1 MISTVYGKHT
11 EGERE
16 ELWASMRSHMPKG
29 LPWFVGGD
37 FNVVAS
43 MTEHKGRIPPSSKG
57 IEDFSQ
63 ALQICELS
71 NITPSG
77 GLYTWNGRRTQGMV
91 WCRLDRV
98 VVNPRVLEAYEE
110 VTLTHLSKSGSDHK
124 PILLK
129 CSNPKFDGPKNF
141 RFTNAWLTH
150 KEFLPMIKKYW
161 HNSSNVSGMMG
172 FAEKLKQL
180 KPIIREWNK
189 EIFGDIFLNVK
200 KAELVAA
207 EKQVK
212 YEEDP
217 TEELRCESNLAAAKL
232 LQACNVERIF
242 WEQKANISWLKEGDS
257 NTKFFHSY
265 VKGRRAKLKISTIRD
280 DMGINHDNEDQIGNL
295 AVEHFTNLFAD
306 HAISNPESITTY
318 IPTTITEQDNNFM
331 RRLPEVEEVREA
343 IWSLNP
349 DAAADDLV
357 IFLNGNTR
365 NLLRL
370 MSILKEYNL
379 ASGQDINWMKS
390 RFFVSS
396 KTPIR
401 KCLQMEKALQIRC
414 GKLPFIY
421 LGGNITK
428 GILRKE
434 GFQPILQHFDK
445 FLSSWYSKVLNPM
458 GRLILIK
465 HVLSSIPL
473 HHIAVCELPKSIINT
488 LHAKMKNFL
497 WGYTN
502 GNAKHHW
509 KSWEYMCKPK
519 KEGGLGIRDLHQ
531 VQKAYSLKLIWK
543 INHVE
548 NLWTNFM
555 KAKYISNRAA
565 IKANLPDSP
574 TWKRICKAHV
584 DLEDDEFGSSLP
596 LNLTMKNAYDLKMDP
611 YALGTYVV
619 NEVKWDG
626 GPGSLGMLEQRS
638 LSELEHPKKSG
649 GLASVVGSGFL
660 GVNSGA
666 EAESEL
672 ARGWGKIGGGEGSW
686 ADNKHE
692 D

>member
-91 WCRLDRV
+91 WRRLDRI

-124 PILLK
+124 PIFLK

-141 RFTNAWLTH
+141 RFINAWLTH

-172 FAEKLKQL
+172 FGDIFLNV

-200 KAELVAA
+200 KAEQVAA
-207 EKQVK
+207 EKQVR

-217 TEELRCESNLAAAKL
+217 MEELRCESNLAAAKL

-265 VKGRRAKLKISTIRD
+265 VKGRRAKLKISTIKD

-331 RRLPEVEEVREA
+331 RRLPEVEEVKEA

-349 DAAADDLV
+349 DAAAGPDGFKGRFFKECWNIIKVDLLRACQEF
-357 IFLNGNTR
+357 FLGIKIPASYGSTLITLVPKGDNPVKWKDYRPISLSTFMSKINTR
-365 NLLRL
+365 ILANRLGTLLHKV
-370 MSILKEYNL
+370 IGPEQ
-379 ASGQDINWMKS
+379 A
-390 RFFVSS
+390 
-396 KTPIR
+396 
-401 KCLQMEKALQIRC
+401 
-414 GKLPFIY
+414 
-421 LGGNITK
+421 
-428 GILRKE
+428 
-434 GFQPILQHFDK
+434 GFQK
-445 FLSSWYSKVLNPM
+445 
-458 GRLILIK
+458 G
-465 HVLSSIPL
+465 
-473 HHIAVCELPKSIINT
+473 KSIDDQI
-488 LHAKMKNFL
+488 LLAQEM
-497 WGYTN
+497 
-502 GNAKHHW
+502 A
-509 KSWEYMCKPK
+509 
-519 KEGGLGIRDLHQ
+519 HQ
-531 VQKAYSLKLIWK
+531 
-543 INHVE
+543 
-548 NLWTNFM
+548 
-555 KAKYISNRAA
+555 
-565 IKANLPDSP
+565 
-574 TWKRICKAHV
+574 
-584 DLEDDEFGSSLP
+584 LER
-596 LNLTMKNAYDLKMDP
+596 K
-611 YALGTYVV
+611 
-619 NEVKWDG
+619 
-626 GPGSLGMLEQRS
+626 
-638 LSELEHPKKSG
+638 
-649 GLASVVGSGFL
+649 
-660 GVNSGA
+660 
-666 EAESEL
+666 
-672 ARGWGKIGGGEGSW
+672 
-686 ADNKHE
+686 
-692 D
+692 